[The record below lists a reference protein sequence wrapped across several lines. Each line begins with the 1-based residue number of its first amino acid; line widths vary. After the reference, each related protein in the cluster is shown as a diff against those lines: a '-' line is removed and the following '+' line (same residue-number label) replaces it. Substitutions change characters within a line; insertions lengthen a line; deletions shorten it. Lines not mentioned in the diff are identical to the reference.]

1 MAALNLPLSA
11 AAPADSD
18 GNLNV
23 LVPRAVR
30 GGGLRWVMLEA
41 DDGAFIGALGFDHR
55 SLGRTGLALHPD
67 HSPACRARAKSTKAL
82 KAAVGLRRL
91 G

>member
-1 MAALNLPLSA
+1 MAALNIPLSA
-11 AAPADSD
+11 AAPADGD

-23 LVPRAVR
+23 LVQRAVR
-30 GGGLRWVMLEA
+30 GGGLRGVMLEA
-41 DDGAFIGALGFDHR
+41 DDGAFVGALGFDHP
-55 SLGRTGLALHPD
+55 LAELAWHLHPD
-67 HSPACRARAKSTKAL
+67 HAPACHARAKSTKAL